1 MRKKMRKLLEKEK
14 TFKKKVLQPK
24 NETSS
29 SRDVSGKED
38 GFSQAA
44 TVFYTYL
51 VKYWIRIQNSQNY
64 ILGSVVE
71 SL

>member
-29 SRDVSGKED
+29 SGDVSGKEYWD
-38 GFSQAA
+38 GEA
-44 TVFYTYL
+44 
-51 VKYWIRIQNSQNY
+51 IDN
-64 ILGSVVE
+64 
-71 SL
+71 